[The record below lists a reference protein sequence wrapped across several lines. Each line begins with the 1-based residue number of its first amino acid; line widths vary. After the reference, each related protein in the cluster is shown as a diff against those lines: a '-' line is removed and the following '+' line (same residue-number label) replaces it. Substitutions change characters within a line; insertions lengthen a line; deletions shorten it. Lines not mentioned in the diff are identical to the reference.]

1 MLERAKN
8 LKYLQHQGYG
18 DIMNKTIVV
27 IGVIVAILGTL
38 QIALSFVYFP
48 RTLSL
53 AIQVPKS
60 LRIAEENFLVP
71 PSATKNAT
79 YLLNAGDN
87 VSILVSVRSIGEEV
101 IDFSV
106 GDGLSNYI
114 SRPQTSGV
122 YNLIWKVPV
131 NASYNFVFD
140 NGFSLNAS
148 KSVRFQLTKE
158 LKAVEYKEFTL
169 AVPILPPVYRYLG
182 VILTIVGVGFIAFE
196 IAKSQTVLQKGG
208 AYQIGS

>member
-8 LKYLQHQGYG
+8 LKYLQHRGYW
-18 DIMNKTIVV
+18 DIMKKTIVV

-38 QIALSFVYFP
+38 QIALSFMYFP
-48 RTLSL
+48 RTVSL

-60 LRIAEENFLVP
+60 LRIVEENFLVP

-122 YNLIWKVPV
+122 YNLVWNVPV

-196 IAKSQTVLQKGG
+196 IAKSQTV
-208 AYQIGS
+208 

>member
-1 MLERAKN
+1 
-8 LKYLQHQGYG
+8 
-18 DIMNKTIVV
+18 MNKTIVV

-122 YNLIWKVPV
+122 YNLVWNVPV

-158 LKAVEYKEFTL
+158 LKAVEYKEFKL
-169 AVPILPPVYRYLG
+169 SLPILPTVYRYLG
-182 VILTIVGVGFIAFE
+182 VILTIVGVGFIASG
-196 IAKSQTVLQKGG
+196 IAKSQTILQKSGVH
-208 AYQIGS
+208 QIGG

>member
-1 MLERAKN
+1 
-8 LKYLQHQGYG
+8 
-18 DIMNKTIVV
+18 
-27 IGVIVAILGTL
+27 
-38 QIALSFVYFP
+38 VYFP

-87 VSILVSVRSIGEEV
+87 VSILVSVRSMGEEV

-106 GDGLSNYI
+106 VDGLNNYI

-122 YNLIWKVPV
+122 YNLVWTVPV

-140 NGFSLNAS
+140 NSFSLNDS

-158 LKAVEYKEFTL
+158 WKAVEYKEFKL
-169 AVPILPPVYRYLG
+169 ALPILPPVYRYLG

-196 IAKSQTVLQKGG
+196 IAKSQTVLQKSG